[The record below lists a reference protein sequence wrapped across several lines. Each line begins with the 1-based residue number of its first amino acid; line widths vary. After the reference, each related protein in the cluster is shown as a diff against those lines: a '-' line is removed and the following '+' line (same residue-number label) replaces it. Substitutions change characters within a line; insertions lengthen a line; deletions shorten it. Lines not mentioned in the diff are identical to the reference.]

1 VLQALA
7 LLDRAMCEP
16 RPYEAMEGR
25 LLAELYALRAEMR
38 DLREPIAALPAVIRR
53 TVWTRLS

>member
-1 VLQALA
+1 
-7 LLDRAMCEP
+7 
-16 RPYEAMEGR
+16 MEGR
-25 LLAELYALRAEMR
+25 LLAELYALRTEMR